1 MSNIVEEE
9 FNIKIIKQLYN
20 RRLDINNVYKIVDT
34 YKKIIYNREFLG
46 ITPIELY
53 KMDDYDRFYKYILI
67 LLLID
72 SKKIDVYMGYV
83 LLLTITDIC
92 DILGDNKIRNTS
104 IEDIEKEMKELKDNF
119 DLTAGDSCIINNNI
133 MSDADK
139 ILETAL
145 ANHAKNYNNMM
156 INTENHNNVITSD
169 YAYDESDDAYDD
181 CDDWDRDDYEY
192 FLEVISRDS

>member
-1 MSNIVEEE
+1 
-9 FNIKIIKQLYN
+9 
-20 RRLDINNVYKIVDT
+20 
-34 YKKIIYNREFLG
+34 
-46 ITPIELY
+46 
-53 KMDDYDRFYKYILI
+53 MDDYDRFYKYILI

-104 IEDIEKEMKELKDNF
+104 IENIEKEIKEIKDNF
-119 DLTAGDSCIINNNI
+119 DLTVGDPCMINEI
-133 MSDADK
+133 TGS
-139 ILETAL
+139 AL
-145 ANHAKNYNNMM
+145 AAHAKNYNN
-156 INTENHNNVITSD
+156 IIFNTENHNNVITSD

-192 FLEVISRDS
+192 FLEVISRDSRNKTRIN